1 MEEGAGKRC
10 SEWDVRRQS
19 PFHSRNVA
27 GVTTDLQGWG
37 SLTDGADHAS
47 QSAGAERAVGGC
59 VYDCAMLWL
68 TAKPMYCVSGPGF
81 IALSKRSFYK
91 QEELLAHMYFS
102 DGALTTGACCQKAAN
117 SFTNRL

>member
-1 MEEGAGKRC
+1 MPESDAR
-10 SEWDVRRQS
+10 SVTYVVSR
-19 PFHSRNVA
+19 PFTHNVA
-27 GVTTDLQGWG
+27 GVTTDLRGWG
-37 SLTDGADHAS
+37 SLTDGADDVS
-47 QSAGAERAVGGC
+47 QCAGAERAVGGC
-59 VYDCAMLWL
+59 LYDCAMLWL

-117 SFTNRL
+117 SFANRL